1 MTSSPNFLLFN
12 SFFNKIYI
20 WPLRDLNSSLDPGV
34 GAINPGAEVTRLGAT
49 DLGVEVPD
57 RAQKKILRVWYLG
70 ARIYGAELDAAA
82 MYRLQILRPSEER
95 EVGPRT
101 KTTFSG
107 GRPDACGTRHMRA
120 QPRWAALNRCCCGTC
135 TS

>member
-1 MTSSPNFLLFN
+1 MSPRDKLTRPPHRTQPNSLSRRRPGSCPNFLLFN

-95 EVGPRT
+95 
-101 KTTFSG
+101 
-107 GRPDACGTRHMRA
+107 
-120 QPRWAALNRCCCGTC
+120 
-135 TS
+135 